1 MKRKLLLALLTII
14 MTVTCAIGVSA
25 CEKHTHAMTHHPAT
39 AATCTED
46 GNVEYW
52 SCSDCGKN
60 FADEDGDE
68 EITTIVIP
76 ATGHTYSEEWT
87 FDDDYHWH
95 AATCGHDEEV
105 KDRAEH
111 TWDSGEI
118 TSEPTCTETGVK
130 TYTCTVCDATKTETV
145 SATGHTYSDQWSY
158 DEDYHWHAATCG
170 HNEETKDKAEHTL
183 VDGICTV
190 CNAFIGTKGL
200 EYTLSDDGTYYIVSG
215 IGTAVDEN
223 IIIPDMY
230 GGKPVTEI
238 GSQAFYQ
245 NQTIQSVAIPD
256 SVTAIGSFAFC
267 KCESLTDVTIGSGVE
282 TIEKQAFAKCA
293 SLENVIIKDGVA
305 MIGEIMFWECP
316 LTKIIIPDSVTSIG
330 ANAFRDCT
338 SLSDVTI
345 GSGVETIGSRAFYG
359 CPIESA
365 VVSASAMDNYMQ
377 ENGTLPG
384 DASYLIAPGYLKTL
398 ILTGEGE
405 MADYLLFGY
414 NKLETLIICEG
425 ITSIGYGAFNRCLS
439 LKSIVIPKSV
449 ISVGSSATDYCD
461 ALEAVYYG
469 GTESDWESL
478 DVSFTSTELTNA
490 ARYYYS
496 ETRPTEEGNFW
507 HYDTDGVTPV
517 IWKDETSN

>member
-1 MKRKLLLALLTII
+1 MKRKLLLAPLTII
-14 MTVTCAIGVSA
+14 MTVTCAIGFSA
-25 CEKHTHAMTHHPAT
+25 CERHTHAMTHHPAT

-87 FDDDYHWH
+87 SDDDYHWH
-95 AATCGHDEEV
+95 AATCGHDVEV

-111 TWDSGEI
+111 AWDSGEI
-118 TSEPTCTETGVK
+118 TTEPTCTETGVK

-145 SATGHTYSDQWSY
+145 SATGHTYSDKWSY

-170 HNEETKDKAEHTL
+170 HNEETKDKSEHTL

-200 EYTLSDDGTYYIVSG
+200 EYTLSDDETYYIVSG

-256 SVTAIGSFAFC
+256 SVTAIGSYAFREC
-267 KCESLTDVTIGSGVE
+267 ASLTDVTIGSGVE

-293 SLENVIIKDGVA
+293 SLENVVIKDGVA
-305 MIGEIMFWECP
+305 MIGETMFWECP
-316 LTKIIIPDSVTSIG
+316 LIKIIIPGSVTSIG
-330 ANAFRDCT
+330 ANAFRDCA

-359 CPIESA
+359 CTIESA

-425 ITSIGYGAFNRCLS
+425 ITSIGYSAFNRCLS

-449 ISVGSSATDYCD
+449 ISVGSGATDYCD
-461 ALEAVYYG
+461 ALETVYYG

-478 DVSFTSTELTNA
+478 DISFTSTELANA